1 MERQDQRGAS
11 AWGLL
16 VASCFAAPW
25 TTRVLLLGEKELAFQ
40 LIDLGGAVADATV
53 ALCVVGVLGL
63 ALRLGWFGR
72 LLAWLVATTFV
83 VATFAI
89 YEVVSVFDSLSALRH
104 LEYLDDGTFVR
115 GSLLHLSHPF
125 LFGVFLVAATVG
137 AAFASP
143 PRGTWWRS
151 WGVALLVFAVAHAV
165 LPMSHFYDDWRQRH
179 AVHAQLSVIP
189 ASARLETAGTVG
201 VDVAEAFR
209 TDLSGER
216 WLGPYTGQP
225 NVLLIMVEGA
235 SGASLPSIGKEVGV
249 KSAAQLPKLDA
260 RAKDHVVLTRLV
272 SHQRQ
277 TNRGEYAILCG
288 DYPKLLSDQSKMTEQ
303 VYGEARRCLPAAL
316 RDAGYA
322 TAYIQAAPLAFM
334 LKDQFMPKAGFE
346 QLIGDAWFEKS
357 YARTDWGVD
366 DKAFFEQAVEAVA
379 ALHAEE
385 QPFFATMLTVGTH
398 HPFTFPEG
406 EEKLDLKSRRAAAFA
421 WADDALDAFL
431 NELEARGVLEDT
443 IVVITSDESAGLVT
457 TSNPVERMLAQAW
470 SFAVVMLP
478 EPEAKRVDVL
488 FAHVDTALSITDLLG
503 LEEESSHFVGRSW
516 FREYEGERTQ
526 FSGNTYLRKVLMIE
540 GSGTTVICDELFFEC
555 KGHAPR
561 KSAFRPKA
569 KGRPAKPEERRL
581 LADVARLTRSGRAG
595 LETSA
600 GMALMR
606 AEEIEI
612 RAAEGKK
619 LLAGGQYLR
628 VPGGSVIRVDFDLE
642 AVGDGAE
649 LSLTQ
654 DVFLSGHEKFKRKGI
669 RLQGGQ
675 RWRLS
680 YEIAVPDDSSQL
692 VVQLYATTVKGE
704 SILLRAREA
713 RLSVRAEGVS
723 ERGLELIIDA
733 RDPPRSP

>member
-1 MERQDQRGAS
+1 
-11 AWGLL
+11 
-16 VASCFAAPW
+16 
-25 TTRVLLLGEKELAFQ
+25 
-40 LIDLGGAVADATV
+40 
-53 ALCVVGVLGL
+53 
-63 ALRLGWFGR
+63 
-72 LLAWLVATTFV
+72 
-83 VATFAI
+83 
-89 YEVVSVFDSLSALRH
+89 
-104 LEYLDDGTFVR
+104 
-115 GSLLHLSHPF
+115 
-125 LFGVFLVAATVG
+125 
-137 AAFASP
+137 
-143 PRGTWWRS
+143 
-151 WGVALLVFAVAHAV
+151 
-165 LPMSHFYDDWRQRH
+165 
-179 AVHAQLSVIP
+179 
-189 ASARLETAGTVG
+189 
-201 VDVAEAFR
+201 
-209 TDLSGER
+209 
-216 WLGPYTGQP
+216 
-225 NVLLIMVEGA
+225 
-235 SGASLPSIGKEVGV
+235 
-249 KSAAQLPKLDA
+249 
-260 RAKDHVVLTRLV
+260 
-272 SHQRQ
+272 
-277 TNRGEYAILCG
+277 
-288 DYPKLLSDQSKMTEQ
+288 
-303 VYGEARRCLPAAL
+303 
-316 RDAGYA
+316 
-322 TAYIQAAPLAFM
+322 M

-406 EEKLDLKSRRAAAFA
+406 EEKLDLKSRRAAVFA

-488 FAHVDTALSITDLLG
+488 LAHVDTALSIVDLLG
-503 LEEESSHFVGRSW
+503 LEDESRHFVGRSW

-555 KGHAPR
+555 KRHAPR

-595 LETSA
+595 LETAA

-654 DVFLSGHEKFKRKGI
+654 DVFLSGHQKFKRKGI

-713 RLSVRAEGVS
+713 RLSVRDEGVS
-723 ERGLELIIDA
+723 ERGLELIIDE